1 VNKGAVRAEDSIG
14 MEEKRELVC
23 PAAMVASIS
32 KKKRRFTLE
41 TERLYTIKKN
51 IELVWSLYIYIYI
64 YKKV

>member
-32 KKKRRFTLE
+32 KKKKKKGLKNLRDRETL
-41 TERLYTIKKN
+41 YHKKKYR
-51 IELVWSLYIYIYI
+51 IGLVFIYIYI
-64 YKKV
+64 

>member
-32 KKKRRFTLE
+32 KKKKKVYLRDRETL
-41 TERLYTIKKN
+41 YHKKKYR
-51 IELVWSLYIYIYI
+51 IGLVFIYIYIYI
-64 YKKV
+64 

>member
-32 KKKRRFTLE
+32 KKK
-41 TERLYTIKKN
+41 
-51 IELVWSLYIYIYI
+51 
-64 YKKV
+64 KKVYLRDRETLYHKKKI